1 MIVLRTARKKF
12 VESEFAEAFQRI
24 VQTEAFEE
32 ACHAALLTMV
42 EEIAPHTT
50 SLMASDAAV
59 RLDGAKR
66 LIEILETIWQK
77 QEEPKSVNKRSLNYE
92 AGI

>member
-1 MIVLRTARKKF
+1 MIVLRTSRKKF

-42 EEIAPHTT
+42 EEQSPMISGPDA
-50 SLMASDAAV
+50 ADAAV
-59 RLDGAKR
+59 RLAGAKR
-66 LIEILETIWQK
+66 LIEILDTIWQK
-77 QEEPKSVNKRSLNYE
+77 EEQPNIVTKKTLNYKV
-92 AGI
+92 GV